1 MVKNRPPSAGDRRD
15 LSLIPGLGRL
25 PGEGNGNPFQYSCL
39 ENPMDRGAWWATVC
53 KHSLWNIPKVDFDK
67 MQRELRENSQ
77 QMLYCTLPEASYS
90 HRLKIQIFQLQ
101 VQSYATSLL
110 LSSGNSTVPNLHT
123 TSPQRH

>member
-1 MVKNRPPSAGDRRD
+1 MVAVNADIRTSP
-15 LSLIPGLGRL
+15 
-25 PGEGNGNPFQYSCL
+25 
-39 ENPMDRGAWWATVC
+39 C
-53 KHSLWNIPKVDFDK
+53 KHSLWNIPKVDIDK

-101 VQSYATSLL
+101 VQSYATSLQ

-123 TSPQRH
+123 TSVLHRDTEPLKIYSKNSLSS